1 MTDATAT
8 KTRSDEATEVRL
20 DKWLWAARCFKTRG
34 LAAESCDA
42 GHVKVNGNS
51 AKPSKSVRRG
61 DRIEART
68 AGGMRVF
75 EVVALSDRRGP
86 AEEARKL
93 YVDHSPPPPP
103 REVVPGEVI
112 RDRGA
117 GRPSKRELRQIQK
130 LRGY

>member
-1 MTDATAT
+1 MTVADAAEMA
-8 KTRSDEATEVRL
+8 DVRL
-20 DKWLWAARCFKTRG
+20 DKWLWAARCFKTRSI
-34 LAAESCDA
+34 AAESCDA
-42 GHVKVNGNS
+42 GHVKINGNS
-51 AKPSKSVRRG
+51 AKPSKLVRKG

-68 AGGMRVF
+68 AGGLRVF

-86 AEEARKL
+86 AEQARAL

-103 REVVPGEVI
+103 REEGVVE

>member
-1 MTDATAT
+1 MSDAEL
-8 KTRSDEATEVRL
+8 SEVRL

-34 LAAESCDA
+34 VAAEACDA

-51 AKPSKSVRRG
+51 AKPSKAIRKG
-61 DRIEART
+61 DRVEAHT
-68 AGGMRVF
+68 PGGQRVF
-75 EVVALSDRRGP
+75 EVIALADKRGP
-86 AEEARKL
+86 AEQARAL

-103 REVVPGEVI
+103 RDDTRVV

>member
-1 MTDATAT
+1 MTTATAPALA
-8 KTRSDEATEVRL
+8 DVRL

-34 LAAESCDA
+34 VAAEACDA
-42 GHVKVNGNS
+42 GHVKLNGNS
-51 AKPSKSVRRG
+51 AKPAKSVRIG

-68 AGGMRVF
+68 EGGLRVF
-75 EVVALSDRRGP
+75 EVIALSDKRGP
-86 AEEARKL
+86 AEQARKL
-93 YVDHSPPPPP
+93 YIDHSPPPPP
-103 REVVPGEVI
+103 RDTTMVE

>member
-1 MTDATAT
+1 MTTTPA
-8 KTRSDEATEVRL
+8 EMTEVRL
-20 DKWLWAARCFKTRG
+20 DKWLWAARCFKTRSV
-34 LAAESCDA
+34 AAEACDA
-42 GHVKVNGNS
+42 GHVKLNANS
-51 AKPSKSVRRG
+51 AKPSKLVRKG

-68 AGGMRVF
+68 EGGLRVF

-86 AEEARKL
+86 AEQARTL

-103 REVVPGEVI
+103 RDETMVV
-112 RDRGA
+112 RDRGT

>member
-1 MTDATAT
+1 M
-8 KTRSDEATEVRL
+8 SESEPTEVRL

-34 LAAESCDA
+34 VAADACDA

-51 AKPSKSVRRG
+51 AKPSKAIRMG
-61 DRIEART
+61 DRIEAHT
-68 AGGMRVF
+68 PGGQRVF
-75 EVVALSDRRGP
+75 EVIALSDKRGP
-86 AEEARKL
+86 AAQARAL

-103 REVVPGEVI
+103 RDDTMVV

>member
-1 MTDATAT
+1 MTETT
-8 KTRSDEATEVRL
+8 TELTEVRL

-34 LAAESCDA
+34 VAAEACDA
-42 GHVKVNGNS
+42 GHVKLNGNS
-51 AKPSKSVRRG
+51 AKPAKSVRIG

-68 AGGMRVF
+68 AGGLRVY
-75 EVVALSDRRGP
+75 EVVALSERRGP

-103 REVVPGEVI
+103 REAAPLVV

>member
-1 MTDATAT
+1 MTTTPA
-8 KTRSDEATEVRL
+8 EMTEVRL
-20 DKWLWAARCFKTRG
+20 DKWLWAARCFKTRSV
-34 LAAESCDA
+34 AAEACDA
-42 GHVKVNGNS
+42 GHVKLNANS
-51 AKPSKSVRRG
+51 AKPAKLVRKG

-68 AGGMRVF
+68 EGGVRVF

-86 AEEARKL
+86 AEQARAL

-103 REVVPGEVI
+103 RDETMVV
-112 RDRGA
+112 RDRGT

>member
-1 MTDATAT
+1 MSETTAATQSAV
-8 KTRSDEATEVRL
+8 TEVRL

-34 LAAESCDA
+34 VAAEACDA

-51 AKPSKSVRRG
+51 AKPAKPIRRG

-68 AGGMRVF
+68 PGGMRVF
-75 EVVALSDRRGP
+75 EVVELSDRRGP
-86 AEEARKL
+86 AEQARKL
-93 YVDHSPPPPP
+93 YIDHSPPPPP
-103 REVVPGEVI
+103 KEEGMVV

>member
-1 MTDATAT
+1 M
-8 KTRSDEATEVRL
+8 TEVALAEVRI

-34 LAAESCDA
+34 VAAEACDA

-51 AKPSKSVRRG
+51 AKPSKVVRRG
-61 DRIEART
+61 DRIEAHT
-68 AGGMRVF
+68 PGGPKVF
-75 EVVALSDRRGP
+75 EVIELAEKRG
-86 AEEARKL
+86 AAAQARLL
-93 YVDHSPPPPP
+93 YIDHSPPPPP
-103 REVVPGEVI
+103 RDDTRVV